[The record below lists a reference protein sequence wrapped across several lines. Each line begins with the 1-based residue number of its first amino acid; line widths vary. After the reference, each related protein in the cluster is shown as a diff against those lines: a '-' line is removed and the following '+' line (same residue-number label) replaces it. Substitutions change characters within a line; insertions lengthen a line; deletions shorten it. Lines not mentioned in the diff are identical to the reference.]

1 MIKKLFLSVLAAIC
15 FSLFVN
21 GALAVIQLDESLRP
35 SNLPSFAVA
44 EEGTGEDNP
53 ETRATQT
60 LILFVGNLVSQFLLF
75 AGAIT
80 IIFLIVAGANY
91 IFAFGKDQ
99 LIEKGKK
106 GIVWSLIGLIIIM
119 LSYAIVQGVI
129 QIILQ
134 VDEKAN

>member
-1 MIKKLFLSVLAAIC
+1 MIKKLFLTVLAAIF
-15 FSLFVN
+15 FSTAVPTV
-21 GALAVIQLDESLRP
+21 LAAIQLDEGMRP
-35 SNLPSFAVA
+35 SNLPTFEVV
-44 EEGTGEDNP
+44 EEGTSEDNP

-80 IIFLIVAGANY
+80 IIFLIIAGGNY

-106 GIVWSLIGLIIIM
+106 GMVWSLAGLIIIM
-119 LSYAIVQGVI
+119 LSYAMVQGVI

-134 VDEKAN
+134 VDENAN